1 MRMKQSQ
8 IERLTR
14 LAELRGDGTLTEEE
28 FQTEK
33 RRLLD
38 GGSGRLRWPHVA
50 VGAALVACGVGGAVI
65 WTGQKTEI
73 TAIPSKPITPP
84 APPPTVSIPEAS
96 SPRSAA
102 ERLQAAF
109 LAATGHSRAFV
120 QKTKDDEFKVS
131 PVRIV
136 DLPFGPAL
144 IVKREIE
151 SGCHGCAGYLAIYYL
166 RESGDVTV
174 VTASYPEA
182 VSGWGWGSAPSEWQI
197 TNRFTSNPAIY
208 ASGGFT
214 GQGITLSSST
224 ITELRADGPHTS
236 DRIGTGYDDEGS
248 ITEESGKTVCSVD
261 GKIAGIVKDRSFDV
275 VVSGSLTARDHYVMR
290 GGRFVATKT
299 IDWDMACPSQW

>member
-1 MRMKQSQ
+1 MADCGSRTSLRSVVGPHIPLQGIGMKQSQ

-73 TAIPSKPITPP
+73 TAVPSKPITPP
-84 APPPTVSIPEAS
+84 APAAKVSIPEALAGAIGGRAAASRVPGGDWAQPGIRPEDEGRRVQGLARPHRRS
-96 SPRSAA
+96 SLRPR
-102 ERLQAAF
+102 
-109 LAATGHSRAFV
+109 
-120 QKTKDDEFKVS
+120 
-131 PVRIV
+131 
-136 DLPFGPAL
+136 AL

-182 VSGWGWGSAPSEWQI
+182 VSGWGWGSAPSEWRI
-197 TNRFTSNPAIY
+197 TNRFTSNPAIF
-208 ASGGFT
+208 ASGGYT
-214 GQGITLSSST
+214 GQGITLSGST

-248 ITEESGKTVCSVD
+248 ITEDSGRTVCSVRW
-261 GKIAGIVKDRSFDV
+261 KDHGYNQGPVLR
-275 VVSGSLTARDHYVMR
+275 RR
-290 GGRFVATKT
+290 RIRFAHRT
-299 IDWDMACPSQW
+299 